1 MHGFVQI
8 SVVNKPGGGPASRI
22 VHQTLVFCTLPRAQ
36 RARLSDLRGGRMKP
50 TACLLLGALLAMS
63 GLAARAGDNTPSATK
78 PQTERNSSMSE
89 QPMMSDLFD
98 RWERVWHEG
107 QYDLVP
113 SCVAE
118 HYIRHD
124 EGGDRTVTRE
134 AYAAEIAKT
143 RQERPDIR
151 VVVYDHSFEGDR
163 AWFRFAFKW
172 TDPNTGEPR
181 SRAGMQSYRI
191 EAGKLAETWLVLQ
204 PLGSAWS
211 DAVAQ
216 EHWTSQPPIK

>member
-1 MHGFVQI
+1 
-8 SVVNKPGGGPASRI
+8 
-22 VHQTLVFCTLPRAQ
+22 
-36 RARLSDLRGGRMKP
+36 MKR
-50 TACLLLGALLAMS
+50 TACLLLVLGLTMG
-63 GLAARAGDNTPSATK
+63 GLAARAGDSTPSAAK

-89 QPMMSDLFD
+89 QPMMRDLFD
-98 RWERVWHEG
+98 RWEQVWLEG
-107 QYDLVP
+107 RYDLVP

-124 EGGDRTVTRE
+124 EGGDRTVTPE
-134 AYAAEIAKT
+134 AYAAELARI

-151 VVVYDHSFEGDR
+151 VVVYDHSFEGNR

-172 TDPNTGEPR
+172 TDPKTGEPR

-216 EHWTSQPPIK
+216 EHWTSPPPIK